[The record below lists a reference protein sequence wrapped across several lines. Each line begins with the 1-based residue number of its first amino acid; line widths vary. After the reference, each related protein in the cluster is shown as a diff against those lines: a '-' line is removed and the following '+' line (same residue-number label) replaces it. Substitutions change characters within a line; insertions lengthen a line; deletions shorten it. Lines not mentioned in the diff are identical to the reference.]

1 MSDLEPMEPDRLLG
15 LLRRR
20 ATRLGLR
27 HEEAQGKGSHLKV
40 RHGSGATVIP
50 MHRGD
55 MPTGTYRAILRQLGL
70 TEADLE
76 E

>member
-1 MSDLEPMEPDRLLG
+1 MKSADLLA

-27 HEEAQGKGSHLKV
+27 HEEVEGKGSHLKV
-40 RHGSGATVIP
+40 RHGFAATVIP
-50 MHRGD
+50 MHRRD
-55 MPTGTYRAILRQLGL
+55 LPTGTYRAILKQLGM

>member
-1 MSDLEPMEPDRLLG
+1 VKPVEFLA

-27 HEEAQGKGSHLKV
+27 HEEADGKGSHLKV
-40 RHGSGATVIP
+40 RHGPAATVIP
-50 MHRGD
+50 MHRRD
-55 MPTGTYRAILRQLGL
+55 IATGTYRAILKQLGL